1 MKKTILTIAILIST
15 VAGALAQTPVETV
28 AETPEAQP
36 AQKQFLQ
43 NIKIGGQPESVGLRI
58 GAMGVDV
65 SYNHSINSTEF
76 IQADLGIDFGY
87 NVSGTPGL
95 KATALYNW
103 IWARPAWT
111 DTGRWAIYAGAGLSL
126 GYVEDAVPY
135 SIADKLITGIYD
147 SGFMIAATA
156 QVGISYTFDF
166 PLQLAIDIRPYIGI
180 HCNDGKVRMGDVEY
194 DYGGKTG
201 FYDNGLMGF
210 IPTIS
215 ARYMF

>member
-1 MKKTILTIAILIST
+1 
-15 VAGALAQTPVETV
+15 
-28 AETPEAQP
+28 
-36 AQKQFLQ
+36 
-43 NIKIGGQPESVGLRI
+43 
-58 GAMGVDV
+58 MGVDV

-135 SIADKLITGIYD
+135 SIEDKLITGIYD
-147 SGFMIAATA
+147 PGFKIAAAA
-156 QVGISYTFDF
+156 QAGISYTFDF
-166 PLQLAIDIRPYIGI
+166 PLQLALDLRPYFGI
-180 HCNDGKVRMGDVEY
+180 HSSDGKIRVGNQEIS
-194 DYGGKTG
+194 YGAKTG

>member
-1 MKKTILTIAILIST
+1 MRKTIITIAIFIS
-15 VAGALAQTPVETV
+15 AAAAAMAQTPEGKT
-28 AETPEAQP
+28 QP
-36 AQKQFLQ
+36 THTSEPVQQSIFQ
-43 NIKIGGQPESVGLRI
+43 NLNIGGHPESAGLRL
-58 GAMGVDV
+58 GATGLEV
-65 SYNHSINSTEF
+65 SYNHSLSSTRF

-147 SGFMIAATA
+147 PGFMIAATA
-156 QVGISYTFDF
+156 QAGISYTFDF
-166 PLQLAIDIRPYIGI
+166 PLQLALDLRPYFGI
-180 HCNDGKVRMGDVEY
+180 HSSDGKIRVGNQEIS
-194 DYGGKTG
+194 YGGKTG

>member
-1 MKKTILTIAILIST
+1 MKKTILTIGILI
-15 VAGALAQTPVETV
+15 GAAAASLAQTTEDML
-28 AETPEAQP
+28 QP
-36 AQKQFLQ
+36 AQTSQPVQQQFLQ
-43 NIKIGGQPESVGLRI
+43 NIKIGGHPESIGLRV

-65 SYNHSINSTEF
+65 SYNHSLNSKEF

-95 KATALYNW
+95 KATAIYNW
-103 IWARPAWT
+103 IWAHPAWT
-111 DTGRWAIYAGAGLSL
+111 DTGRWALYAGGGLSL

-135 SIADKLITGIYD
+135 SIADQPITGIYD
-147 SGFMIAATA
+147 PGFMIAAAA

-166 PLQLAIDIRPYIGI
+166 PLQLALDLRPFFGI
-180 HCNDGKVRMGDVEY
+180 HSNDGKIRVGDQEIS
-194 DYGGKTG
+194 YGGKTG

>member
-1 MKKTILTIAILIST
+1 MRKTIITIAIFIS
-15 VAGALAQTPVETV
+15 AAAAAMAQTPEGKT
-28 AETPEAQP
+28 QP
-36 AQKQFLQ
+36 THTSEPVQQSIFQ
-43 NIKIGGQPESVGLRI
+43 NLNIGGHPESAGLRL
-58 GAMGVDV
+58 GATGLEV
-65 SYNHSINSTEF
+65 SYNHSLSSTRF
-76 IQADLGIDFGY
+76 IQADLGLDFGY
-87 NVSGTPGL
+87 NVSGTPGI
-95 KATALYNW
+95 KATAIYNW

-111 DTGRWAIYAGAGLSL
+111 ETGRWALYAGGGLSL

-135 SIADKLITGIYD
+135 SVADLLITGIYD
-147 SGFMIAATA
+147 PGFMIAAAA

-166 PLQLAIDIRPYIGI
+166 PLQLELDIRPYFGI

-210 IPTIS
+210 IPSIS